1 MKVFRLLIFIST
13 VSFFFAMIFKIFLDF
28 QEDIIESIYGL
39 NTTIERFISYN
50 GLEVAGQHDW
60 EDSSDTYITEYES
73 MIIFVYFSFDT
84 LTTVGFGD
92 FHPRSDFERVYIAFG
107 LLFGVAIFSFI
118 MGEFINMIS
127 NVDAFGINEQGED
140 LERFFGVLKKF
151 NGDEE
156 VDL

>member
-1 MKVFRLLIFIST
+1 
-13 VSFFFAMIFKIFLDF
+13 MIFKIFLDF

-60 EDSSDTYITEYES
+60 EDSSRTYITEYES

-84 LTTVGFGD
+84 LTTVGLGD